1 MQTFGPGV
9 NFHKNSFKLNLDI
22 CTNEICLKTWW
33 GGGNF
38 KKRKYPYNFQNKV
51 N

>member
-33 GGGNF
+33 GGEISKNGNIHITF
-38 KKRKYPYNFQNKV
+38 KIK
-51 N
+51 